1 MNRPVVAVKRYVSS
15 PGSLEEAISLCNG
28 LEGLKRD
35 DHIFIKPNLVG
46 WDNRY
51 PMPLYGV
58 FTTTRLVEDMVI
70 ILKDYGVKRITIAE
84 GSVYIKGKDQPLNTK
99 KILQMLG
106 YPLLAQRYGVE
117 LMDIH
122 EEPFNDV
129 NFDADSIQISRPAME
144 ADFFINMPVLK
155 THNQSILSLGLKNL
169 KGCIS
174 TKSRKFCHSPDKQLD
189 HYLSLFVEVIKPS
202 LTVLDGI
209 YGLERGPYHGSIAVR
224 MNVIVTSRDSLA
236 VDIVGTNIAGLDPA
250 DILHIKEYAE
260 RNSRSLSVE
269 DLNFKGETIHELIH
283 PLRWDNI
290 WREDNSGP
298 KVWDKQG
305 IRGIYFPKYDKTLC
319 TGCSYLYSPMLLMIM
334 SAYNRKSFDNIE
346 ILTGKSMEP
355 SGKADK
361 TILVGNCMIKANR
374 KDPRIKETILAKG
387 CPPSFEEVIKAFEKC
402 GIHVDI
408 GAYQKLQYTLIN
420 RYQGKEEF
428 DSELFYLID
437 KNI

>member
-1 MNRPVVAVKRYVSS
+1 MNRQAVAIKRYVDS
-15 PGSLEEAISLCNG
+15 PGSLKEAISICNG

-35 DHIFIKPNLVG
+35 ANIFIKPNLVG

-70 ILKDYGVKRITIAE
+70 ILKEYGVKRITIAE
-84 GSVYIKGKDQPLNTK
+84 GSVYLKGKDQPLNTK

-122 EEPFNDV
+122 EKPFNNV

-189 HYLSLFVEVIKPS
+189 HYLSLFVEKIEPS

-224 MNVIVTSRDSLA
+224 MNVIVASRDSLA
-236 VDIVGTNIAGLDPA
+236 VDIVGTNLAGLDPA

-260 RNSRSLSVE
+260 RNGRSLSVE
-269 DLNFKGETIHELIH
+269 DLDIKGATIHELTH

-319 TGCSYLYSPMLLMIM
+319 TGCSYLYNPMLLMIM
-334 SAYNRKSFDNIE
+334 SAYNRKSFNNIE

-361 TILVGNCMIKANR
+361 TVLVGNCMIKANQ
-374 KDPRIKETILAKG
+374 KDSMIKESVLAKG
-387 CPPSFEEVIKAFEKC
+387 CPPSFEETTKAFEQC

-408 GAYQKLQYTLIN
+408 EAYQKLQQTLIN

-428 DSELFYLID
+428 DECFFYLR
-437 KNI
+437 

>member
-1 MNRPVVAVKRYVSS
+1 MNRPVVAIKRYIGS
-15 PGSLEEAISLCNG
+15 PDSLKEAVSLCDG
-28 LEGLKRD
+28 LEGLKRN
-35 DHIFIKPNLVG
+35 DHIIIKPNLVG

-58 FTTTRLVEDMVI
+58 FTTTKLVEDMVI
-70 ILKDYGVKRITIAE
+70 ILKDYGVKRVTIAE
-84 GSVYIKGKDQPLNTK
+84 GSVYIKGKDQPLNTQ
-99 KILQMLG
+99 KIFQMLG
-106 YPLLAQRYGVE
+106 YPLLAQHYGVE

-122 EEPFNDV
+122 EEPFNDI
-129 NFDADSIQISRPAME
+129 NFGDFSIQISRPVMD

-174 TKSRKFCHSPDKQLD
+174 TKSRKFCHSPDNRID
-189 HYLSLFVEVIKPS
+189 YYLSLFVEKIRPS

-224 MNVIVTSRDSLA
+224 MNVIAASRDPLA
-236 VDIVGTNIAGLDPA
+236 VDTVGTNLAGLDPA

-260 RNSRSLSVE
+260 RNGRSLSVE
-269 DLNFKGETIHELIH
+269 DLDIKGDTIHELTH

-298 KVWDKQG
+298 KAWDKQS

-334 SAYNRKSFDNIE
+334 SAYQEKPFDNIE
-346 ILTGKSMEP
+346 ILTGKSMKP
-355 SGKADK
+355 SGNTDK

-374 KDPRIKETILAKG
+374 KNSIIKEAILAKG
-387 CPPSFEEVIKAFEKC
+387 CPPSFEEVIKAFENC
-402 GIHVDI
+402 GINVDM
-408 GAYQKLQYTLIN
+408 GAYQKLQQTLIS

-428 DSELFYLID
+428 EECFFYLR
-437 KNI
+437 

>member
-1 MNRPVVAVKRYVSS
+1 MNRSIVALKRYVNS
-15 PGSLEEAISLCNG
+15 PESLKEAISLCNG
-28 LEGLKRD
+28 LKALKRD
-35 DHIFIKPNLVG
+35 DQIFIKPNLVG
-46 WDNRY
+46 WDKRY

-70 ILKDYGVKRITIAE
+70 ILKEYGVKRITIGE
-84 GSVYIKGKDQPLNTK
+84 GSVYSKDQPLSTQ
-99 KILQMLG
+99 KIFQMLG
-106 YPLLAQRYGVE
+106 YPLLSQRYGVK

-122 EEPFNDV
+122 EESFNTV
-129 NFDADSIQISRPAME
+129 NFGNFHLQISRPAME

-155 THNQSILSLGLKNL
+155 THNQAILSLGLKNL

-174 TKSRKFCHSPDKQLD
+174 TKSRKFSHSPDNRLD

-224 MNVIVTSRDSLA
+224 MDVIVASRDPLA
-236 VDIVGTNIAGLDPA
+236 VDIVGAHLAGLDPA
-250 DILHIKEYAE
+250 GIPHIKEYAE
-260 RNSRSLSVE
+260 RNSRSLSVD
-269 DLNFKGETIHELIH
+269 DLDIKDAKIDELAH

-298 KVWDKQG
+298 KAWDRQG
-305 IRGIYFPKYDKTLC
+305 ITGIYFPKYDKTLC
-319 TGCSYLYSPMLLMIM
+319 TGCSYLYSPMLLILM
-334 SAYNRKSFDNIE
+334 SAYQGIPFDNIE
-346 ILTGKSMEP
+346 ILTGKSMRP
-355 SGKADK
+355 SGKANK

-374 KDPRIKETILAKG
+374 KDLAIKEPILAKG
-387 CPPSFEEVIKAFEKC
+387 CPPTFEETTKAFEQC
-402 GIHVDI
+402 GTKVNM
-408 GAYQKLQYTLIN
+408 GGYQELQQTLTN

-428 DSELFYLID
+428 DNDLFYLKD